1 MELSQCVLN
10 GLRSVLSADYAALLA
25 EEFGFN
31 SIIDD
36 EAAFD
41 IYPP

>member
-1 MELSQCVLN
+1 MNHDYHLTL
-10 GLRSVLSADYAALLA
+10 SVLSADYAALLT

-31 SIIDD
+31 PVIDD